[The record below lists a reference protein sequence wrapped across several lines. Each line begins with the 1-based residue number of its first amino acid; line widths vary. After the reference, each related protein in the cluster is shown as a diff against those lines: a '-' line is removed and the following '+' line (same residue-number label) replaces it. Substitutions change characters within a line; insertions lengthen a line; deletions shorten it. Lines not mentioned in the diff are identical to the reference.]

1 MYQKILLL
9 LIQIVSMSILSENIR
24 YLRAQL
30 GFSQNKVAS
39 DLIITRVRYAKYEE
53 ATSEPPV
60 ELLIR
65 MSRYFHIS
73 IDLMVSADL
82 RKIPLKEIMELPDN
96 RILLPVKV
104 HHNGEN
110 IIEIIPHKASMGYLS
125 GYADPEYIENLQTI
139 SLPFL
144 GAGTYRAF
152 QVEGD
157 SMPPYKDGAFIIG
170 KYLEK
175 ATELKK
181 GKSYLFVTRSE
192 GITYK
197 RLVKTEEEAIT
208 VAADN
213 LFYEPYSIPLADIFE
228 IWEYACSISTEE
240 FTKEDFNTDQQ
251 QIIEL
256 LKELKKEVNELK
268 INN

>member
-1 MYQKILLL
+1 
-9 LIQIVSMSILSENIR
+9 MSILSENMR
-24 YLRAQL
+24 YLR
-30 GFSQNKVAS
+30 SQTGTSQQKTADALV
-39 DLIITRVRYAKYEE
+39 ITRGRYAKYEDG
-53 ATSEPPV
+53 ASEPPV
-60 ELLIR
+60 ELLIKI
-65 MSRYFHIS
+65 SRYFHVS
-73 IDLMVSADL
+73 IDLMVSTDL
-82 RKIPLKEIMELPDN
+82 RKIPLREIMELPDN

-157 SMPPYKDGAFIIG
+157 SMPPYKDGTFIIG

-251 QIIEL
+251 QIIEM
-256 LKELKKEVNELK
+256 LKELKKEVNALK
-268 INN
+268 KNN

>member
-1 MYQKILLL
+1 LLL
-9 LIQIVSMSILSENIR
+9 KIIAMSILSENMR
-24 YLRAQL
+24 YLR
-30 GFSQNKVAS
+30 SQTGTSQQKTADALV
-39 DLIITRVRYAKYEE
+39 ITRGRYAKYEDG
-53 ATSEPPV
+53 ASEPPV
-60 ELLIR
+60 ELLIKI
-65 MSRYFHIS
+65 SRYFHVS
-73 IDLMVSADL
+73 IDLMVSTDL
-82 RKIPLKEIMELPDN
+82 RKIPLREIMELPDN

-175 ATELKK
+175 ATDLKK

-197 RLVKTEEEAIT
+197 RLVKTEEEAVT

-228 IWEYACSISTEE
+228 IWEYACSIATEE

-251 QIIEL
+251 QIIEM

-268 INN
+268 KNN

>member
-1 MYQKILLL
+1 
-9 LIQIVSMSILSENIR
+9 MSILSENMR
-24 YLRAQL
+24 YLR
-30 GFSQNKVAS
+30 SQTGTSQQKTADALV
-39 DLIITRVRYAKYEE
+39 ITRGRYAKYEDG
-53 ATSEPPV
+53 ASEPPV
-60 ELLIR
+60 ELLIKI
-65 MSRYFHIS
+65 SRYFHVS

-110 IIEIIPHKASMGYLS
+110 IIEIIQHKASMGYLE
-125 GYADPEYIENLQTI
+125 GYSDPEYIENLQNI

-144 GAGTYRAF
+144 GSGTYRAF

-175 ATELKK
+175 ATDLKK
-181 GKSYLFVTRSE
+181 GKSYVFVTRSE

-197 RLVKTEEEAIT
+197 RLVKAEEEAIT

-213 LFYEPYSIPLADIFE
+213 SFYEPYSIALADIFE
-228 IWEYACSISTEE
+228 IWEYACSIATEE
-240 FTKEDFNTDQQ
+240 FAKEDFNTDQL
-251 QIIEL
+251 QIIEM

-268 INN
+268 KKS

>member
-1 MYQKILLL
+1 MP
-9 LIQIVSMSILSENIR
+9 ILSENMR
-24 YLRAQL
+24 YLR
-30 GFSQNKVAS
+30 SQTGTSQQKTADALV
-39 DLIITRVRYAKYEE
+39 ITRGRYAKYEDG
-53 ATSEPPV
+53 ASEPPV
-60 ELLIR
+60 ELLIKI
-65 MSRYFHIS
+65 SRYFHVS

-82 RKIPLKEIMELPDN
+82 RKISLKELMELPDN

-104 HHNGEN
+104 DHNGEN
-110 IIEIIPHKASMGYLS
+110 TIEIIPHKASMGYLS

-197 RLVKTEEEAIT
+197 RLVKSEEEAIT

-213 LFYEPYSIPLADIFE
+213 LFYEPYSIALADIFE
-228 IWEYACSISTEE
+228 IWEYTCSIATEE
-240 FTKEDFNTDQQ
+240 FTKEDFTLDNQMV
-251 QIIEL
+251 ISMFR
-256 LKELKKEVNELK
+256 ELKTEIMALK
-268 INN
+268 NNTKSIYNTATVKQP

>member
-1 MYQKILLL
+1 
-9 LIQIVSMSILSENIR
+9 MSILSENMR
-24 YLRAQL
+24 YLR
-30 GFSQNKVAS
+30 SQTGAS
-39 DLIITRVRYAKYEE
+39 QQKTADALLITRGRYAKYEDG
-53 ATSEPPV
+53 ASEPPV
-60 ELLIR
+60 ELLIKI
-65 MSRYFHIS
+65 SRYFHVS

-181 GKSYLFVTRSE
+181 EKSYLFVTRSE

-197 RLVKTEEEAIT
+197 RLVKAEEEAIT

-228 IWEYACSISTEE
+228 IWEYACSISTDE

-251 QIIEL
+251 QIIEM

-268 INN
+268 KNN